1 MGHID
6 IQNKGS
12 VEFLGSFK
20 VFYGE
25 LVILDRRLDFVNLQ
39 QIIASLRRI
48 GATFLW
54 LGA

>member
-1 MGHID
+1 MGHVD
-6 IQNKGS
+6 IQNKRG
-12 VEFLGSFK
+12 VEFLGPFK

-39 QIIASLRRI
+39 QIIAGLRRI
-48 GATFLW
+48 GTAFLG